1 VDGGTRSPDSK
12 RACTA
17 DNTEFTLLLLAEQ
30 LHALY
35 ELCHRGQKKELHSC
49 PFLLLVLTFHSGFDE
64 KCENAAGGIW
74 LAFTRAISISE
85 GESPALCRVMNSGY
99 TGFHALLRLQ
109 PLRLARLR
117 SLTHQT
123 SPPSRCS
130 WPKSENW
137 TRARAKRENSMS
149 GRHTTGSGITPVI
162 HQSGYVGE
170 LRRLRP

>member
-1 VDGGTRSPDSK
+1 MDGGTTSPDSK

-35 ELCHRGQKKELHSC
+35 ELCHRGQNKELHSR

-85 GESPALCRVMNSGY
+85 GESPALCRVMNRGD
-99 TGFHALLRLQ
+99 TGIHALLRLQ
-109 PLRLARLR
+109 PMRLARLR
-117 SLTHQT
+117 SLTHQ
-123 SPPSRCS
+123 SRHRQDAAGRNRKIG
-130 WPKSENW
+130 PARVQKGENP
-137 TRARAKRENSMS
+137 MS
-149 GRHTTGSGITPVI
+149 GRRTTGSGITPVI